1 MILVDA
7 NLLIYAYNPQATQHA
22 AAKRWLET
30 VGAGPAPLRIAWV
43 TVLAFVR
50 IMTSPQVF
58 RRPLTPAEAVTVV
71 DDWLSAPTVALL
83 EPEERHW
90 EVLRQMLVEG
100 QAIGPLVTDAHLAA
114 LAVEHGATL
123 ATTDRDFARF
133 PGLNTINPLD
143 AAQ

>member
-7 NLLIYAYNPQATQHA
+7 NLLIYAYNPQAAQHA

-30 VGAGPAPLRIAWV
+30 VVAGPAPLRIAGV

-90 EVLRQMLVEG
+90 EVLRRVLVEG

-114 LAVEHGATL
+114 LAIEHGAVL
-123 ATTDRDFARF
+123 ATTDKDFARF
-133 PGLNTINPLD
+133 AGLRTINPIESS
-143 AAQ
+143 